1 MCGSWCSFGGELDVS
16 VSTTLIMPS
25 SPAFRAR
32 ITTFGNLKGGVGKT
46 TGAINLA
53 CALARGVTDPVTGR
67 EAAPPARV
75 LLVDLESLRT
85 ASQHLSVH
93 TDRPEQS
100 SGFLFRAPGSDT
112 AERIAAMPQRAP
124 NEPIDVIAADPDAI
138 ASADSSR
145 ESEYNFVDNLQTL
158 AYRYDHII
166 IDLPGQSQGRVFRSV
181 LIASD
186 GVVIPVLPDPT
197 VMQSMG
203 PFLSAVE
210 DIRRG
215 ANPDLRVDGW
225 LISRAGHR
233 NDIDAEVMQ
242 ETLQQTSRYHTF
254 QTRIRTL
261 KAVGRAAG
269 FRCSVFSM
277 ADGAEAMRDFRGFA
291 TEWLAR
297 IGRTQA

>member
-1 MCGSWCSFGGELDVS
+1 MS
-16 VSTTLIMPS
+16 VTLIMPS
-25 SPAFRAR
+25 SPASRAR

-53 CALARGVTDPVTGR
+53 CALARGVTEPETGR
-67 EAAPPARV
+67 ETAPPARV
-75 LLVDLESLRT
+75 LLIDLESLRT

-93 TDRPEQS
+93 ADGPEQS
-100 SGFLFRAPGSDT
+100 SGLLFRAPGNDT
-112 AERIAAMPQRAP
+112 AERIAAVPQRAL
-124 NEPIDVIAADPDAI
+124 NEPVDVIPANPDAVS
-138 ASADSSR
+138 AADSSR
-145 ESEYNFVDNLQTL
+145 ESEYNFVDNLRTL
-158 AYRYDHII
+158 ADRYDHII

-186 GVVIPVLPDPT
+186 GLIIPVLPDPT

-203 PFLSAVE
+203 PFLAAVE

-215 ANPDLRVDGW
+215 ANTNLNVDGW
-225 LISRAGHR
+225 LISRAGNR

-254 QTRIRTL
+254 ETRIRTL

-269 FRCSVFSM
+269 FHCSVFSM

-291 TEWLAR
+291 AEWLTR

>member
-1 MCGSWCSFGGELDVS
+1 
-16 VSTTLIMPS
+16 MPS
-25 SPAFRAR
+25 SPTSRAR
-32 ITTFGNLKGGVGKT
+32 ITAFANLKGGVGKT

-53 CALARGVTDPVTGR
+53 CALARGVTDPENDR

-85 ASQHLSVH
+85 ASQHLRVH
-93 TDRPEQS
+93 ADQAEQS
-100 SGFLFRAPGSDT
+100 SGLLFRRPGSET
-112 AERIAAMPQRAP
+112 AERIVTIPQRAL
-124 NEPIDVIAADPDAI
+124 NEPIDVVPSDPDAI
-138 ASADSSR
+138 SAADSSR
-145 ESEYNFVDNLQTL
+145 DSEYNFSDNLQVL
-158 AYRYDHII
+158 AERYDHII

-186 GVVIPVLPDPT
+186 GVIVPVLPDPT

-225 LISRAGHR
+225 LISRAGNR

-254 QTRIRTL
+254 GTRIRTL

-269 FRCSVFSM
+269 FHCSVFSM
-277 ADGAEAMRDFRGFA
+277 ADGAEAMRDFRSFA
-291 TEWLAR
+291 MEWLER
-297 IGRTQA
+297 IGRAA